1 MLPHH
6 IITYLLRQ
14 RVVAPCFC
22 AWRLV
27 FTLRAPGCV
36 IESEREADAKSRH
49 HKSQR
54 SPCFWKLTSHEA
66 SCEVNCKFD
75 NSRRNGKYHLKI
87 DLRYFHTYLYTT
99 QHCFSMAKIVYEIIV
114 LFWARQLSCTFDAR
128 EADEFAV
135 TSTALCCTSDI

>member
-54 SPCFWKLTSHEA
+54 SPCFWKLTSHE
-66 SCEVNCKFD
+66 CEVRPRTKHRVRSIVNSITREGTVSIISKSICGTFILIFTRPNIAFRWQKLLTKLLYCFEQGNC
-75 NSRRNGKYHLKI
+75 LA
-87 DLRYFHTYLYTT
+87 L
-99 QHCFSMAKIVYEIIV
+99 SMR
-114 LFWARQLSCTFDAR
+114 ARLMS
-128 EADEFAV
+128 
-135 TSTALCCTSDI
+135 SL